1 MFRKFFVFS
10 MIIVLFTT
18 QANAATH
25 NNLKH
30 AFDELNYALTVEW
43 DQTDRAFYQSQ
54 VDKFSGALDELQKQG
69 ISNQELIQFAVDQV
83 KDESMKRDL
92 RTELN
97 MVVITKMSKSEA
109 QRFVTDIMNKS
120 YSRGAS
126 WNGGAVI
133 GVVVFVILIAVVAI
147 IAGKARVIDNDGC
160 FEVWTCD
167 DYCTG
172 KVCYE
177 DCRYECVN

>member
-10 MIIVLFTT
+10 MIIALFTT

-25 NNLKH
+25 NNLKA
-30 AFDELNYALTVEW
+30 AFDDLNYALTVEW
-43 DQTDRAFYQSQ
+43 DQTDREFYQTQ
-54 VDKFSGALDELQKQG
+54 VDKFSGALEELQKQG
-69 ISNQELIQFAVDQV
+69 LSQQELIQFALEQV
-83 KDESMKRDL
+83 KDESMKKDL
-92 RTELN
+92 QTALSL
-97 MVVITKMSKSEA
+97 VVINKMSKGEA
-109 QRFVTDIMNKS
+109 QRFVTDMMNKS

-147 IAGKARVIDNDGC
+147 IAGKARVNDNEGC
-160 FEVWTCD
+160 YEVWTCD

-172 KVCYE
+172 NVCYE